1 MNIYSATVSDRMHHL
16 DLGLFCYQVN
26 FTYEV
31 LKIQHGD
38 ALVDEVNHR
47 LAAIP
52 RFPELKIFSNGLHAR
67 LTAGEYRNIM
77 KVMLFV
83 VDNLYNENDDDVDN
97 FVYNDDLTE
106 LYEKWNEMYMIS
118 RYEEFS
124 EGDLAKFKVSK

>member
-31 LKIQHGD
+31 LKIQHSN
-38 ALVDEVNHR
+38 ALVDEVNHC
-47 LAAIP
+47 LAAIS